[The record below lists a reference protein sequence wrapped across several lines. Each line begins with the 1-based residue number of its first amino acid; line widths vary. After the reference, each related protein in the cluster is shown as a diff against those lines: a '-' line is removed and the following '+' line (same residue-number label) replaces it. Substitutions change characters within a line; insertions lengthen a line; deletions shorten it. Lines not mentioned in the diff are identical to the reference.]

1 MRIGV
6 LIWALLL
13 ASCARQE
20 PQQQKL
26 TSGKDEQQIEEAIAQ
41 FYKGLQRVYNEGGV
55 DSDSLLAATYD
66 PAVHYVTPWG
76 WTEPLDTTKARLRR
90 AHGRVKNFGHHLEL
104 VDVKS
109 YGDVAYA
116 FFTLRQEYT
125 VDGRLLEEYLPT
137 TMILERRG
145 DGWKIVHTHRSTDY
159 ETMQQYVAQQ
169 QSRTSK
175 KK

>member
-1 MRIGV
+1 MRIGI
-6 LIWALLL
+6 LICALLL
-13 ASCARQE
+13 ASCAKQE

-26 TSGKDEQQIEEAIAQ
+26 TSGKDEQQIEEMISQ
-41 FYKGLQRVYNEGGV
+41 FYKGMERVYNEGV
-55 DSDSLLAATYD
+55 VNSDSLLSSAYD

-90 AHGRVKNFGHHLEL
+90 AYGRVKNYSHHLEI
-104 VDVKS
+104 VDIKS

-137 TMILERRG
+137 TVILERKG
-145 DGWKIVHTHRSTDY
+145 DGWKIVHAHRSTDY

-169 QSRTSK
+169 QPRTSK